1 MDDGG
6 GQFYQILYTVVE
18 FVSQVVYIFI
28 LFVLVRALKWAAFS
42 ACEPQT
48 QTQTPGSLR
57 TWQSCLDRIP
67 WPSLPRSTSVEK
79 VLIYTDGGCFFPRYS
94 HLRLAFYASIIPGTS
109 GDLGPRLASRF
120 MPYGLSGGNHGGALG
135 GTFIFETCCHS

>member
-48 QTQTPGSLR
+48 QTQTLSRPYLKRLAALYCNQTGDVNGK
-57 TWQSCLDRIP
+57 T
-67 WPSLPRSTSVEK
+67 
-79 VLIYTDGGCFFPRYS
+79 FPIRRGVKQGDVIS
-94 HLRLAFYASIIPGTS
+94 PLLFNAGLEHDMRKWKLRLQ
-109 GDLGPRLASRF
+109 
-120 MPYGLSGGNHGGALG
+120 H
-135 GTFIFETCCHS
+135 